1 MKFALTFMRKE
12 LTTPP
17 TRCRSGM
24 RLQRVVAGWKLWAIP
39 RITRQP
45 RSFVR
50 GSDRSVREHATAGS
64 VLLGKCF
71 IHSPE
76 PADRSPGLDGR
87 YYPYA
92 PCGNRVT
99 ASVSRGQ
106 SGLGD

>member
-24 RLQRVVAGWKLWAIP
+24 RSQPVVAGWKLWAIP

-50 GSDRSVREHATAGS
+50 GSGRSVREHATAGS

-71 IHSPE
+71 VHSPE
-76 PADRSPGLDGR
+76 PADRALRFDGR
-87 YYPYA
+87 HYPYA
-92 PCGNRVT
+92 SCGHRVT
-99 ASVSRGQ
+99 KSVS
-106 SGLGD
+106 

>member
-17 TRCRSGM
+17 TRCQNGM

-64 VLLGKCF
+64 ALLGKCF
-71 IHSPE
+71 VHPE
-76 PADRSPGLDGR
+76 QPADRAFGLDGR
-87 YYPYA
+87 HHPYA
-92 PCGNRVT
+92 SCGQCVT
-99 ASVSRGQ
+99 KSVS
-106 SGLGD
+106 

>member
-17 TRCRSGM
+17 TRGRGGM
-24 RLQRVVAGWKLWAIP
+24 RSRHVVAGWKLWAIP

-71 IHSPE
+71 VHSPE
-76 PADRSPGLDGR
+76 PADRALGLDGR
-87 YYPYA
+87 YHSYA
-92 PCGNRVT
+92 SCGYRVT
-99 ASVSRGQ
+99 KSVS
-106 SGLGD
+106 